1 MKNISKTLAVII
13 TMFTMF
19 AVSVRASSP
28 AAEEI
33 RILLGK
39 MESESS
45 SKDEELMRVREQL
58 EAAKAVIVK
67 MSEEPDLEQAL
78 KVRFEKAFTEA
89 KTSVNKLT
97 EEILAKIK
105 EIKK

>member
-1 MKNISKTLAVII
+1 MKKISTILAVI
-13 TMFTMF
+13 FTMF
-19 AVSVRASSP
+19 AVSAHASSS

-39 MESESS
+39 MEAEGV
-45 SKDEELMRVREQL
+45 SKDEELMRVRAQL

-67 MSEEPDLEQAL
+67 MREEPDLEQAL

-97 EEILAKIK
+97 EEILTKIK